1 MSVLLVTA
9 TDTEVGK
16 TVVTGLLGRILRG
29 QGMDIGLYKPLQSGH
44 ALHHPEGD
52 VMRLRAASG
61 LSDLPEQMCCRA
73 IEEPLAPG
81 LALARAGVDLRREE
95 LLAHARTYLM
105 THANTIVE
113 GAGGLLAP
121 LLDDFTVCD
130 LACEL
135 RARMLVVARAGLGT
149 VNHTALTVAHARA
162 RGIDVVGVVVSGMPE
177 DEANL
182 AWANL
187 PMIEQYAKCPVV
199 AVIPH
204 LEPLNLSRAADA
216 LLSQWNPAVA
226 FEQTALHG

>member
-16 TVVTGLLGRILRG
+16 TVVTGILGRILREE
-29 QGMDIGLYKPLQSGH
+29 GMDIGLYKPLQSGH
-44 ALHHPEGD
+44 ALMHPEGD
-52 VMRLRAASG
+52 VMRLRTVAG
-61 LSDLPEQMCCRA
+61 VFDLPEVMCCRA

-81 LALARAGVDLRREE
+81 LALARAGIELSRAE
-95 LLAHARTYLM
+95 LLAHARTYLA

-121 LLDDFTVCD
+121 LLDGFTVCD

-135 RARMLVVARAGLGT
+135 HARALVVARAGLGT

-162 RGIDVVGVVVSGMPE
+162 RGIDVVGVIVSGMPE
-177 DEANL
+177 DEADL

-199 AVIPH
+199 AVLPR
-204 LEPLNLSRAADA
+204 LEPLDLARATDMVRR
-216 LLSQWNPAVA
+216 QWNPAIA
-226 FEQTALHG
+226 FA